1 MTVKYIV
8 KDNAAIITLSRPKY
22 LNTLTFEMINK
33 IETRDKRFLFSM
45 LSFIVSQQLTI

>member
-22 LNTLTFEMINK
+22 LNTLMKFINLRK
-33 IETRDKRFLFSM
+33 YLIS
-45 LSFIVSQQLTI
+45 